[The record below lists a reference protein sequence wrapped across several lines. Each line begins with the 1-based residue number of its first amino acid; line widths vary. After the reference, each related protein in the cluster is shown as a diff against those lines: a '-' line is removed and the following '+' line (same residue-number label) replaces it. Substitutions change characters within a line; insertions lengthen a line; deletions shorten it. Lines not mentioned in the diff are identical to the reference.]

1 MTEVKVEKTEEQEL
15 PKLPSFPED
24 ITPDL
29 NPPVNCDEVKD
40 EPPIKEE
47 KHSMDDLFGDV
58 FITNIEKPPS
68 VHDRIQ
74 SELSLCKT
82 RAPAPLQSN
91 PLEWWK
97 VHQSNYPFLSRMAKY
112 YLGIPATSVPS
123 ERVFSAAGEIV
134 CAQRASL
141 SGDNIDMLIFLKS
154 NLRVPSDLC

>member
-24 ITPDL
+24 ITPDP

-40 EPPIKEE
+40 EPPIKKE
-47 KHSMDDLFGDV
+47 KHSMGDLFGDV

-74 SELSLCKT
+74 SELSLYKT
-82 RAPAPLQSN
+82 EAPTPLQSN

-97 VHQSNYPFLSRMAKY
+97 VHQTNYPFLSRMAKI
-112 YLGIPATSVPS
+112 LPRNSCNICSLRKGFFCS
-123 ERVFSAAGEIV
+123 RGNCV
-134 CAQRASL
+134 CPESITQWR
-141 SGDNIDMLIFLKS
+141 
-154 NLRVPSDLC
+154 